1 MSKLEVD
8 KITPQ
13 SGTTLTIGDS
23 GDTIVIDSTSVSG
36 AKLAAPT
43 LVGSASSAG
52 SILFKEDTD
61 NGTNAV
67 TLIGPAA
74 TADVTLTL
82 PAATDTVV
90 GRQTT
95 DTLTNKTINASQL
108 VDASIATGKLADDAV
123 TYAKMQDTS
132 TANRVLGAASAGTI
146 SEVQIATDMIVD
158 ANVTTAKINDN
169 AVTLAKMAS
178 GTDGN
183 IISYDASGNP
193 VAVATG
199 SSGQVLTSAGAG
211 APPTFA
217 TPASAVNTPAF
228 LAYRSSVQDCNDNT
242 YTKIQFNSEKFD
254 ITNTYDSTVYY
265 RFTPGVSGKYFL
277 YAQVGGY
284 PVNDVGK
291 DITIRIYKNGSS
303 TGEHRRG
310 YQNYELQNNG
320 TNAVSMSAVYDS
332 DTNDYFE
339 VYWRINTDNGVTARV
354 DYNSSLLY
362 SYFGGY
368 KILT

>member
-1 MSKLEVD
+1 
-8 KITPQ
+8 
-13 SGTTLTIGDS
+13 
-23 GDTIVIDSTSVSG
+23 
-36 AKLAAPT
+36 
-43 LVGSASSAG
+43 
-52 SILFKEDTD
+52 
-61 NGTNAV
+61 
-67 TLIGPAA
+67 
-74 TADVTLTL
+74 
-82 PAATDTVV
+82 
-90 GRQTT
+90 
-95 DTLTNKTINASQL
+95 
-108 VDASIATGKLADDAV
+108 
-123 TYAKMQDTS
+123 
-132 TANRVLGAASAGTI
+132 
-146 SEVQIATDMIVD
+146 
-158 ANVTTAKINDN
+158 
-169 AVTLAKMAS
+169 MAS